1 MMGGFHVSYLH
12 GCAFTAWIQK
22 PGLNMSEYKWDNND
36 VYCNKSGL
44 QGNAHTTGH
53 AHRLE

>member
-1 MMGGFHVSYLH
+1 MGGFHVSYLH

-44 QGNAHTTGH
+44 LENAHRTGH